1 MQKITPS
8 LWFDT
13 NAEDAANFYVSLFP
27 DAKITNINH
36 FGEGGPLPKGTV
48 LTVTFTLFGQEFVAL
63 NGGPY
68 FKFTPALSFVINCE
82 TQQEIDHYWEQ
93 LSAGGQEQQC
103 GWLTDKYG
111 LSWQIVPVVLRTLLS
126 DTNAAKAQNVMT
138 AMMKMIKLDIKTLE
152 DAFNKS

>member
-13 NAEDAANFYVSLFP
+13 NAEEAANFYVSLFP
-27 DAKITNINH
+27 DARINHINH

-68 FKFTPALSFVINCE
+68 FKFTPAFSFVINCE

-93 LSAGGQEQQC
+93 LSAGGQVQQC

-126 DTNAAKAQNVMT
+126 DANAAKAQNVMT

-152 DAFNKS
+152 ETFNKS